1 MALTPDL
8 RSRSRDALHTSRR
21 PYEVQPP
28 PRLFLAVTQHY
39 PSPSMPPKRARR
51 ASPNHSGLSAGERLK
66 RTKLTGNAAY
76 SAWGWVGTEVTDASE
91 ITDQHRMATCG
102 FSRSSTYPLCPNAY
116 SENRKLPSTKEESP
130 QTKQPDSSAQAG
142 TADDV
147 IVISDDEG
155 PKCSHKMCKH
165 NPYCLNYL
173 GQDIWEDAGEPR
185 LELIVGLDTT

>member
-1 MALTPDL
+1 M
-8 RSRSRDALHTSRR
+8 
-21 PYEVQPP
+21 
-28 PRLFLAVTQHY
+28 
-39 PSPSMPPKRARR
+39 
-51 ASPNHSGLSAGERLK
+51 
-66 RTKLTGNAAY
+66 
-76 SAWGWVGTEVTDASE
+76 TDASE

-130 QTKQPDSSAQAG
+130 QTKQPEGHTDSSAQAG
-142 TADDV
+142 AADDV

-155 PKCSHKMCKH
+155 PKCSHKTCKH